1 MSQYLQLLKTRRFA
15 PLFVAQFLGGLND
28 NLFKTAVIV
37 MLTYGVLV
45 QSESQASSLTSA
57 AAGLFVLPYI
67 FFSATGGILGDAQ
80 EKSQWMRRLKII
92 EIFVVI
98 AGIAAIASKNIPFM
112 LVIVFILGL
121 QSALFSPFK
130 YGILPQHLKRDELI
144 AGNALIELGTF
155 MAILGGSILAALFV
169 NSPRG
174 IMTVAVLLISFAVI
188 GAVAS
193 YRIPLAPPSGKGRMP
208 SFNFLKDTGAMFGD
222 LFKGPRSVARAAI
235 SCSWYWFIGSIVVTQ
250 LPVYVR
256 NEVGGSES
264 VVSLLLMVLSVGTA
278 AGVMMSNA
286 MLRGQVTAKYAPY
299 ALFAMA
305 LFLCDLGFA
314 SPAELPE
321 TVANAGQFIAE
332 FSGQRVTFDLLMFSF
347 FGGLYVIPLQV
358 YVQRFAHPSR
368 RSRTIA
374 ALNIWLALFV
384 FASAIFVMI
393 LAAFVD
399 HVSTILLITGLCSML
414 GGLIVQWK
422 LPRPEKEALANAA
435 MEELTPA

>member
-1 MSQYLQLLKTRRFA
+1 MNQYLHLLRARRFA
-15 PLFVAQFLGGLND
+15 PLFVAQFMGGLND

-37 MLTYGVLV
+37 LLTFGALV
-45 QSESQASSLTSA
+45 QSESQASMLTSA

-67 FFSATGGILGDAQ
+67 IFSATGGILGDAQ
-80 EKSQWMRRLKII
+80 EKSKWMRRLKLV
-92 EIFVVI
+92 EILVVI
-98 AGIAAIASKNIPFM
+98 AGIAAIATKNIPFM

-130 YGILPQHLKRDELI
+130 YGILPQHLKSDELI

-174 IMTVAVLLISFAVI
+174 IMTVAVLLISFSFL
-188 GAVAS
+188 GAFAS
-193 YRIPLAPPSGKGRMP
+193 YRIPLAPPSTPQDLP
-208 SFNFLKDTGAMFGD
+208 SFNFFKDTWQLFKD
-222 LFKGPRSVARAAI
+222 LFDGPPSVARAAI
-235 SCSWYWFIGSIVVTQ
+235 SCSWYWFIGSIIVTQ

-256 NEVGGSES
+256 NEVGGNEG
-264 VVSLLLMVLSVGTA
+264 VVSLLLMILSVGTA
-278 AGVMMSNA
+278 LGVMMSNGL
-286 MLRGQVTAKYAPY
+286 LRGQVTAKYTPF

-305 LFLCDLGFA
+305 IFLCDLAIAVPSEVSQTAIGVG
-314 SPAELPE
+314 E
-321 TVANAGQFIAE
+321 FIGG
-332 FSGQRVTFDLLMFSF
+332 FSGKRVTFDLFMVSF
-347 FGGLYVIPLQV
+347 AGGIYVIPLQV

-393 LAAFVD
+393 LASIVD
-399 HVSTILLITGLCSML
+399 HVSTIFLITGLCSVL
-414 GGLIVQWK
+414 AGLIVWWK
-422 LPRPEKEALANAA
+422 LPRPEAEALAHAA
-435 MEELTPA
+435 LADAENS